1 MRRVFTPHQEATGYP
16 CRNPGNETRIVPP
29 STMAPHFVLASSF
42 LCDDDDDDDATGAAY
57 RNPRPLR
64 FRRDL
69 CIRARM
75 LGPNGDFVPA
85 TSARAAAKFAGAGR
99 PRSHFVP
106 IDPPRKL

>member
-1 MRRVFTPHQEATGYP
+1 MLQPRE
-16 CRNPGNETRIVPP
+16 RNPDLSP
-29 STMAPHFVLASSF
+29 STMAQHFVLASSF
-42 LCDDDDDDDATGAAY
+42 LCDDDDDDDDDATGAAY

>member
-1 MRRVFTPHQEATGYP
+1 MRRVLHLTGGNGLYMSQP
-16 CRNPGNETRIVPP
+16 RERNPDCPP
-29 STMAPHFVLASSF
+29 STMAQHFVLASSF